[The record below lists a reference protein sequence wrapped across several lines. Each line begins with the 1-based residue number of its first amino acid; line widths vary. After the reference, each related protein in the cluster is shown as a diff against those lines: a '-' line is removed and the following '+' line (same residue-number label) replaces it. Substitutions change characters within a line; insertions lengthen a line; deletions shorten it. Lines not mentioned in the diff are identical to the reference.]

1 MSARLLNPQL
11 EPIMIRTR
19 IALLFVSAFTF
30 ASLACS
36 DDTADEG
43 ADEVG
48 TDTTGDTS
56 TSDTTGDTTTT
67 DTSSTTDTATDT
79 TTTDTTTTDTG
90 TQDCTSDAAVC
101 LSVVVPADY
110 AGTPVNLL
118 VALYDTLP
126 PMGPPSAVLA
136 QVPMPDIAVGMP
148 LDVQVFDVA
157 NQGDYFVYVALF
169 MEGGGMFQPV
179 VDIDYVGSTAA
190 AVTVGGAGVDVGP
203 IDLAL
208 YAAP

>member
-1 MSARLLNPQL
+1 MRTSGLLTIL
-11 EPIMIRTR
+11 
-19 IALLFVSAFTF
+19 ALTSTLGCFSTGEEGDTTFT
-30 ASLACS
+30 
-36 DDTADEG
+36 TADEIG
-43 ADEVG
+43 DTDSTSETSASE
-48 TDTTGDTS
+48 TDTGTS
-56 TSDTTGDTTTT
+56 
-67 DTSSTTDTATDT
+67 TDT

-136 QVPMPDIAVGMP
+136 QVPMPDIAVGMQ